1 MHSKVSKT
9 INLSKAIDMKS
20 SSQYLKSAWL
30 IIVAAG
36 VGLLPAAPT
45 IAQTQPAF
53 PQSEQSAPAVA
64 QFETAT
70 DSTFQEQGY
79 VLGPGDQIQLSVYGY
94 DEYTGT
100 ETILPDGT
108 ITLSLI
114 GSVQAAGLTTEQLSQ
129 VLTTRL
135 NALLVDPVVTVEL
148 GQLRPVNVTVAGE
161 VRRPGP
167 LQLASNAT
175 GEGVSSLKTLNEAL
189 IAAGG
194 VTQDADIRQVTLTR
208 SVPNGETE
216 SIVIDL
222 WAAIASPDAP
232 SAVILQEGDSIYVPR
247 LTADAQIDRRLLA
260 RSSYAPETIRVRVV
274 GEVTNPGEVAVPPD
288 STISSA
294 VAIAGGPTEDARLSR
309 VAYIRLN
316 ESGRVERE
324 TIDLRDLT
332 DGYQVQDG
340 DVIIVP
346 KRTESSVIDV
356 AGRVFGPLGAI
367 LNIIRGF

>member
-1 MHSKVSKT
+1 MKPSSHSLNAV
-9 INLSKAIDMKS
+9 
-20 SSQYLKSAWL
+20 WL
-30 IIVAAG
+30 VITVAG
-36 VGLLPAAPT
+36 IGLLPAVPAA
-45 IAQTQPAF
+45 AQTRSTSPQPPSLQLGS
-53 PQSEQSAPAVA
+53 PQPEQIAPPLFH
-64 QFETAT
+64 FETAT
-70 DSTFQEQGY
+70 DSGFQEQGY
-79 VLGPGDQIQLSVYGY
+79 VLGPGDQVQLSVFGY

-114 GSVQAAGLTTEQLSQ
+114 GPVQAAGLTTEQLSQ

-135 NALLVDPVVTVEL
+135 NALLVNPIVTVEL

-167 LQLASNAT
+167 LQLASDAAGNTA
-175 GEGVSSLKTLNEAL
+175 SSLKTLNEAL

-194 VTQDADIRQVTLTR
+194 VTQDADIRQVSLTR
-208 SVPNGETE
+208 SVPNGGTE

-260 RSSYAPETIRVRVV
+260 RSSYAPESIRVRVV

-324 TIDLRDLT
+324 TIDLRNLT
-332 DGYQVQDG
+332 DSYQVQDG
-340 DVIIVP
+340 DVIMVP
-346 KRTESSVIDV
+346 KRAESSVIDV